1 MEENLD
7 WESSES
13 YLLCNPFHHLSAPP
27 LKTSHIILSTSGSK
41 NPKWVYLSK
50 EAFLIS
56 ARAVNAHLEANV
68 EDRWLVVLPTYHVGG
83 LSIYARSYLS
93 SSQTKHYKG
102 KWDPHSFIDSVS
114 GCTLTSLVPTQ
125 LYDLIQNKLKPPPS
139 LRGVIIGGD
148 KLDRALFD
156 KARELSWPLYRSYG
170 LTECASQV
178 ATAKLNEWQ
187 LQILPHV
194 DVRLD
199 ETLWIKSKS
208 LLTGYYVDQFY
219 DPKIEGCLDTG
230 DKAELNPFQIL
241 GRHHQFKIGGEL
253 FSLPELQMKI
263 DSLKGLYQA
272 KILLEYDE
280 RLGHKLHLHHNHPSI
295 EKVIAEFNA
304 ETHPLT
310 RIKSHQFFDKLPT
323 NPLGKL

>member
-50 EAFLIS
+50 ESFLIS

-83 LSIYARSYLS
+83 LSIYARSFLS
-93 SSQTKHYKG
+93 SSETKVYQG
-102 KWDPHSFIDSVS
+102 KWDPHVFLESLR
-114 GCTLTSLVPTQ
+114 GCTLSSLVPTQ
-125 LYDLIQNKLKPPPS
+125 LYDLVQLNSKPPAS
-139 LRGVIIGGD
+139 LRGVIVGGD
-148 KLDRALFD
+148 KLDRALYD
-156 KARELSWPLYRSYG
+156 KARELGWPLYRSYG

-178 ATAKLNEWQ
+178 ATAKLNEWE

-194 DVRLD
+194 EVRLD
-199 ETLWIKSKS
+199 ETLRIKSKS
-208 LLTGYYVDQFY
+208 LLTGYYVDHFY
-219 DPKIEGCLDTG
+219 DPKVDGWFDTG
-230 DKAELNPFQIL
+230 DQAQLNPFQIL

-253 FSLPELQMKI
+253 FSLPELQIKLDGI
-263 DSLKGLYQA
+263 KGLYQA
-272 KILLEYDE
+272 KILLEPDE
-280 RLGHKLHLHHNHPSI
+280 RLGHKLHLIHNHPTI

-304 ETHPLT
+304 QTHPLA
-310 RIKSHQFFDKLPT
+310 RIKSHEYFVKLPT
-323 NPLGKL
+323 NSLGKL